1 MEIRGI
7 VELQRRYFGSGVTI
21 DVHGR
26 LDALDR
32 LHETILKYEDE
43 IHEALYLDLG
53 KSDTESYMC
62 ETGMTLSELSY
73 VRHHLAGWARPKHVR
88 TPLSQFHAKS
98 FTVQEPYGV
107 VLIMSPW
114 NYPFMLCM
122 EPLIGAIA
130 AGNCCILKP
139 SAYSPATSA
148 VIQKI
153 ITETFETQYVAV
165 VEGGRAENTELLE
178 QHFDYIFFT
187 GGVTVGRLVLEK
199 AARYLT
205 PVTLELG
212 GKSPCIVDKTADL
225 PLAAKRLVFGK
236 YLNLGQTCVAPDYL
250 LIDQSIKDAFLE
262 EIKKEIAAQ
271 FGENPLENPNYGKII
286 NEKHFQRL
294 KGLMDPKKVVVGGQV
309 KEQTRQIAPTVMDH
323 VDATDAVMGE
333 EIFGPILPVLTY
345 ESIEQAE
352 RFILS
357 RPHPLALY
365 LFTTDAKTE
374 DRFLRFIPFGGGC
387 INDTIIHLATSRMG
401 FGGVGQSGM
410 GSYHGKKSFETFS
423 HEKSIVK
430 KYNWID
436 MPVRYQPYT
445 HKKQKLLNFFL
456 LYANLKCGR
465 H

>member
-7 VELQRRYFGSGVTI
+7 VELQRRYFGSGVTV
-21 DVHGR
+21 DLQGR

-73 VRHHLAGWARPKHVR
+73 VRHHLAGWARPKRVR

-130 AGNCCILKP
+130 AGNCCVLKP

-153 ITETFETQYVAV
+153 ITEVFETQYIAV

-187 GGVTVGRLVLEK
+187 GGVTVGRQVLEK

-212 GKSPCIVDKTADL
+212 GKSPAL
-225 PLAAKRLVFGK
+225 
-236 YLNLGQTCVAPDYL
+236 
-250 LIDQSIKDAFLE
+250 S
-262 EIKKEIAAQ
+262 
-271 FGENPLENPNYGKII
+271 
-286 NEKHFQRL
+286 
-294 KGLMDPKKVVVGGQV
+294 
-309 KEQTRQIAPTVMDH
+309 TRQQICRWRPSGWYLGNTSIWAK
-323 VDATDAVMGE
+323 
-333 EIFGPILPVLTY
+333 PVW
-345 ESIEQAE
+345 
-352 RFILS
+352 R
-357 RPHPLALY
+357 R
-365 LFTTDAKTE
+365 
-374 DRFLRFIPFGGGC
+374 
-387 INDTIIHLATSRMG
+387 TI
-401 FGGVGQSGM
+401 
-410 GSYHGKKSFETFS
+410 
-423 HEKSIVK
+423 
-430 KYNWID
+430 
-436 MPVRYQPYT
+436 
-445 HKKQKLLNFFL
+445 
-456 LYANLKCGR
+456 C
-465 H
+465 